1 MKPRNAFLTIS
12 LTPTLKAAA
21 AKKVQKVGTY
31 SSTSD
36 YVRDLLRRDLQR
48 DQLDQLITEGKN
60 SGQPIRVTEQW
71 WKERRAE
78 LECHR
83 RGRTAGKKVHR
94 KRA

>member
-1 MKPRNAFLTIS
+1 MKTRNAFLTIS

-48 DQLDQLITEGKN
+48 DELDQLITAGKN
-60 SGQPIRVTEQW
+60 SGRPIRVTEQW
-71 WKERRAE
+71 WKDSHAE
-78 LECHR
+78 LERHR
-83 RGRTAGKKVHR
+83 RARAAGKKAHR